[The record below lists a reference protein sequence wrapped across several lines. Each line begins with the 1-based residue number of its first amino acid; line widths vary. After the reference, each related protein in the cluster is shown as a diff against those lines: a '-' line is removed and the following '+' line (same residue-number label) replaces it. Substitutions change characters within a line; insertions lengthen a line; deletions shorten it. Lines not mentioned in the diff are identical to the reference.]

1 MLFLNIYRWQLNIIV
16 DNARLA
22 FRQVLA
28 LITQSANALPA
39 GAKSRTETVLQSKTA
54 ITASREGLC
63 INFTSKLSIV
73 LGRFQILLKDQTKL
87 LCICWQQSMDARG
100 SFLETQEISL
110 KNIQISGHPLVPV
123 SN

>member
-73 LGRFQILLKDQTKL
+73 LGRFQILLKDKTKL
-87 LCICWQQSMDARG
+87 L
-100 SFLETQEISL
+100 
-110 KNIQISGHPLVPV
+110 
-123 SN
+123 

>member
-1 MLFLNIYRWQLNIIV
+1 MPNHEQKLYFSPKLPLQPPERDYALTLRV
-16 DNARLA
+16 D
-22 FRQVLA
+22 
-28 LITQSANALPA
+28 
-39 GAKSRTETVLQSKTA
+39 
-54 ITASREGLC
+54 
-63 INFTSKLSIV
+63 KLSIV

>member
-39 GAKSRTETVLQSKTA
+39 GAKSRTETVLQSKTT

-87 LCICWQQSMDARG
+87 LCISWQQSMDARG

-110 KNIQISGHPLVPV
+110 KNIQISGYPLVPV